1 MRELRYGTA
10 RARKILL
17 TLWAYLVVSVIFFLL
32 FANFQ
37 QFGGGGENQ
46 PETATELYSKAMF
59 ILFPMFALFIKCFYW
74 QSHYLSNLVFSMHLH
89 TVVYLVLMLIGPL
102 EFVESHHQLFV
113 YLQAVPALY
122 LLWYFFMAFKTM
134 FGQSWLI
141 TIVKMIGVYFVYMAT
156 LGIAFDVL
164 LASSI
169 TLQF

>member
-59 ILFPMFALFIKCFYW
+59 ILFPMF
-74 QSHYLSNLVFSMHLH
+74 
-89 TVVYLVLMLIGPL
+89 
-102 EFVESHHQLFV
+102 
-113 YLQAVPALY
+113 
-122 LLWYFFMAFKTM
+122 
-134 FGQSWLI
+134 GQSWLI